1 VPLSDS
7 DEKETKKERLG
18 KKSLEAKCSK
28 NEEKNSD
35 DSEINNEHK
44 KIVDLKKKMIKNSRK
59 TKANI
64 QITDNESEKS
74 DIEENVSKNK
84 RQSKKAKSSNN
95 DSGNLSKVTKRKNTK
110 KISKLINLDLEIP
123 SSLSTQLPDID
134 WSLPQKIVKINDH
147 RIEND
152 NRNNLSDDEDDDL
165 KFLKKSHANLDDI
178 LSYSTGSEKVL
189 NSKEIMSFSN
199 SDKLTKTEENQQ
211 VNSEI
216 SYLKSL
222 DENMIIDETIEKEKS
237 DHSSNQSIS
246 PLAIKNSSNKNFKD
260 PIKHDYKMSIQYDP
274 RIIID
279 DTLPHSYSSMSDTNN
294 TFDRIIEEAIKNINS
309 EDKHITDNK
318 SADDKKDSSFE
329 KFPNNLDKINKGHH
343 DLEHSLCGKTEDI
356 KNVQIFQ
363 TLYTNSDLG
372 QNAKNFETN
381 ENNESKYNNYQFKD
395 DIYLECKKFD
405 SNTFLGNKRVSLLK
419 NTPNLQKSNST
430 STPVRSI
437 LKSNPASLNK
447 SQSISYSPMI
457 HSQAVTDQNTK
468 FNKENITIDHSM
480 IRISQ
485 ALDLL
490 QTTQKPRDISS
501 KFGLNSKLPFKIY
514 FKPPEL
520 ITFDMGSSLFDLF
533 TLPMDEKLSKANSNL
548 VRFSPVPIKNS
559 MDYESIVCIDDSD
572 LKEIT
577 NKKRRLKFDESPKK
591 HNESIVLEE
600 DDDDE
605 SLIQTKS
612 VINVFVIF

>member
-1 VPLSDS
+1 
-7 DEKETKKERLG
+7 
-18 KKSLEAKCSK
+18 
-28 NEEKNSD
+28 
-35 DSEINNEHK
+35 
-44 KIVDLKKKMIKNSRK
+44 M
-59 TKANI
+59 
-64 QITDNESEKS
+64 
-74 DIEENVSKNK
+74 
-84 RQSKKAKSSNN
+84 
-95 DSGNLSKVTKRKNTK
+95 
-110 KISKLINLDLEIP
+110 
-123 SSLSTQLPDID
+123 
-134 WSLPQKIVKINDH
+134 
-147 RIEND
+147 
-152 NRNNLSDDEDDDL
+152 
-165 KFLKKSHANLDDI
+165 
-178 LSYSTGSEKVL
+178 
-189 NSKEIMSFSN
+189 
-199 SDKLTKTEENQQ
+199 
-211 VNSEI
+211 
-216 SYLKSL
+216 
-222 DENMIIDETIEKEKS
+222 
-237 DHSSNQSIS
+237 
-246 PLAIKNSSNKNFKD
+246 
-260 PIKHDYKMSIQYDP
+260 
-274 RIIID
+274 
-279 DTLPHSYSSMSDTNN
+279 
-294 TFDRIIEEAIKNINS
+294 
-309 EDKHITDNK
+309 
-318 SADDKKDSSFE
+318 
-329 KFPNNLDKINKGHH
+329 
-343 DLEHSLCGKTEDI
+343 
-356 KNVQIFQ
+356 
-363 TLYTNSDLG
+363 
-372 QNAKNFETN
+372 TN

-612 VINVFVIF
+612 KKPKKNFLSESSSFETNDSLSKDINEALGNNYLNKYANDFQSESEEEEEQMDDEENEKDDSEILDNRDIDYKKKKTEEKG